1 MSDQEVKYPPSDVPG
16 VVGKPFRKALSWATK
31 QHAGQHRK
39 GKPDVPY
46 VSHLL
51 GVASL
56 VLEAGGTETEAIAAL
71 LHDVIEDT
79 KVADEEIRRRFGP
92 RVVEIVRACTDDLVK
107 PGDDPEQPDL
117 EETTERGAG
126 DWHQRKTTYL
136 DKLGHDDDPSVLRVS
151 GADKLHNARAIVAD
165 LRAEAP
171 AWKPFNAPPLDQ
183 LWYYT
188 SLRDTFGDRLPR
200 HLGAEFRA
208 AVDDIV
214 ALTNLE
220 VETAAWREAHPG
232 AGPYDD

>member
-1 MSDQEVKYPPSDVPG
+1 MSDREVKYPPSDVAG
-16 VVGKPFRKALSWATK
+16 VAGQPFRKALSWAAK
-31 QHAGQHRK
+31 QHDGQHRK
-39 GKPDVPY
+39 GKPEVPY

-56 VLEAGGTETEAIAAL
+56 VLEAGGTETEAVAAL

-79 KVADEEIRRRFGP
+79 KVPDDEIRRRFGP
-92 RVVEIVRACTDDLVK
+92 RVVQIVRACTDDLVA
-107 PGDDPEQPDL
+107 PGDDPEQPDGPP
-117 EETTERGAG
+117 TTPRGAG
-126 DWHQRKTTYL
+126 DWHERKSVYL
-136 DKLGHDDDPSVLRVS
+136 EKLRHEEDASILLVS
-151 GADKLHNARAIVAD
+151 GADKLHNARAMVAD

-171 AWKPFNAPPLDQ
+171 AWTPFNAPPLDQ

-188 SLRDTFGDRLPR
+188 SLRDMLCERLPR
-200 HLGAEFRA
+200 HLGAELRA

-220 VETAAWREAHPG
+220 VETAGWREAHPE

>member
-1 MSDQEVKYPPSDVPG
+1 MSEHEVRYPPSDVPG
-16 VVGKPFRKALSWATK
+16 EVGKPFRKALGWATK
-31 QHAGQHRK
+31 QHDGQHRK

-51 GVASL
+51 GVAAI

-79 KVADEEIRRRFGP
+79 RVPDEEIRRRFGS
-92 RVVEIVRACTDDLVK
+92 RVVEIVRACTDDLVT
-107 PGDDPEQPDL
+107 PGDDPEQPEL
-117 EETTERGAG
+117 EGTSERGAD
-126 DWHQRKTTYL
+126 DWHERKTIYL
-136 DKLGHDDDPSVLRVS
+136 TKLSHDDDSSILLVS

-171 AWKPFNAPPLDQ
+171 AWTPFNAPPLDQ
-183 LWYYT
+183 LRYYK
-188 SLRDTFGDRLPR
+188 SLRDVLCERLPR

-208 AVDDIV
+208 AVDEIV
-214 ALTNLE
+214 ELTNLE